1 MLRYV
6 RRSAELGEEALC
18 ATFQRMGV
26 IGNREELTKGAQC
39 AFMYMLVTLDRS
51 QRIERG
57 CWRPTDLH
65 FTSEDLNRGLLPA

>member
-1 MLRYV
+1 
-6 RRSAELGEEALC
+6 
-18 ATFQRMGV
+18 
-26 IGNREELTKGAQC
+26 
-39 AFMYMLVTLDRS
+39 MYMLVTLDRS